1 MLSVLLRTAEVGMQM
16 VSLIFGLT
24 YNERTK
30 NYPLKE
36 IISIEQITQ
45 QSLIFK
51 FCFGLL
57 YMKQIGEACAGFLDP
72 Y

>member
-1 MLSVLLRTAEVGMQM
+1 MLSVLLRIAEVGMQM

-45 QSLIFK
+45 QSPIFK

-57 YMKQIGEACAGFLDP
+57 YMKQIGEAYVGFPDH